1 MELPDSIA
9 DGVTWRWV
17 ISHILFDYQKYWE
30 IKSSSTLN
38 DTHIISHFYFQL
50 HNKCASH
57 VDPEC
62 KLGVNRV
69 HLLPPTC
76 ICPTVLDRQHSVL
89 KEKKSNRSQS
99 SSRSIKSI
107 SRSESSTTDG
117 SVNVS
122 VFLIKIKKTWDI
134 VVKDIASY

>member
-1 MELPDSIA
+1 MYNCKVFL
-9 DGVTWRWV
+9 
-17 ISHILFDYQKYWE
+17 YQ
-30 IKSSSTLN
+30 SSTSRYLL
-38 DTHIISHFYFQL
+38 HFYCLQL

-107 SRSESSTTDG
+107 SRSESSTTEG

-122 VFLIKIKKTWDI
+122 SIKVYKVWEIFMFPFQFPI
-134 VVKDIASY
+134 HIQNNSI